1 MFRHRGALQATDV
14 PDVGLEYTDSV
25 RATDEQLL
33 PSEAARVLL
42 FELTSRDVSN
52 MEILHLW
59 LTASDPTG
67 RVS

>member
-1 MFRHRGALQATDV
+1 MRRQTADGCVPSSRSLQATDV
-14 PDVGLEYTDSV
+14 PDVGLESTDSV

-52 MEILHLW
+52 MEFLL
-59 LTASDPTG
+59 L
-67 RVS
+67 